1 MKNFKL
7 ENGGVGLS
15 CYEWTVEKP
24 LKQMIII
31 HGLAEHAKRYD
42 DFAQFLN
49 KQGISV
55 FSMDLRGHGESI
67 DDGLGI
73 FCQKDGWLKVI
84 EDIKLLYLYAKNLS
98 PDTGIVLFGHSMG
111 SIFARAVLQ
120 KTTDKYEKC
129 VLSGVTV
136 SKPGLRDIAPFM
148 ASLFPQKK
156 PAKTLDNLTFGD
168 FSKAFRPNRTKF
180 DWLSRDK
187 EQVDKYVAD
196 EKCGFVASGSM
207 FKDVAK
213 VLLFTLK
220 DKNINAMPKDTP
232 IFIISGEND
241 PAGSFGYD
249 AKYLA
254 ESYKKAGINVDYK
267 IYKSARHEL
276 INEINKKEVY
286 ENVAEFVLK

>member
-1 MKNFKL
+1 MKDFKL
-7 ENGGVGLS
+7 QNENVSLS
-15 CYEWTVEKP
+15 CYDWSIQNPK
-24 LKQMIII
+24 KQMIII

-49 KQGISV
+49 KKGISV

-67 DDGLGI
+67 DDGLGT
-73 FCQKDGWLKVI
+73 FSKKDGWLKVI
-84 EDIKLLYLYAKNLS
+84 EDIKLLYLYVKNLS
-98 PDTGIVLFGHSMG
+98 PDTDIVLFGHSMG
-111 SIFARAVLQ
+111 SIFARALLQ
-120 KTTDKYEKC
+120 KTADKYEKC
-129 VLSGVTV
+129 VLSGVTI
-136 SKPGLRDIAPFM
+136 SKPGLRDVAPFL
-148 ASLFPQKK
+148 ASLFPQRK
-156 PAKTLDNLTFGD
+156 PAKVLDNLTFGD

-196 EKCGFVASGSM
+196 EKCGFVATGSM
-207 FKDVAK
+207 FKDVAS

-220 DKNINAMPKDTP
+220 DKNINSMPKDTP

-254 ESYKKAGINVDYK
+254 ESYNKAGITADFK

-276 INEINKKEVY
+276 INEINNKEVY
-286 ENVAEFVLK
+286 EDIAEFVLK